1 MYEKQNPVLNVDFEY
16 FFNVFIWALALILT
30 ASCGPHVPTNK
41 IIIKNLKTKIT
52 HVLST
57 HTMRFFI

>member
-1 MYEKQNPVLNVDFEY
+1 MLILNIFSFKEVL
-16 FFNVFIWALALILT
+16 IWALALILT

-52 HVLST
+52 HGLST
-57 HTMRFFI
+57 QTMRLFYLDIQAL

>member
-1 MYEKQNPVLNVDFEY
+1 MLILNIFSFKEVL
-16 FFNVFIWALALILT
+16 IWALALILT

-52 HVLST
+52 HGLST
-57 HTMRFFI
+57 QTMRFFI